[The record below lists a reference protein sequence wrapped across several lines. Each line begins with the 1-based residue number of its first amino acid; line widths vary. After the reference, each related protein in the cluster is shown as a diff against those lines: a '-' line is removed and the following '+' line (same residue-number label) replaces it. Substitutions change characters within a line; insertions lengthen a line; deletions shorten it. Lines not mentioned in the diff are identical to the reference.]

1 MAAKVYDFTFAH
13 TGLTGLTTNIGES
26 YTVDGTIGSTQELMD
41 NAGAVADTYMTEPAV
56 ERTTARIAFAVPIT
70 TPIDLVDTTVTLM
83 GTQGTCKEISLSGV
97 VDNWWFYDITV
108 EKDLTLS

>member
-1 MAAKVYDFTFAH
+1 MAAKVYDFTFSQ

-26 YTVDGTIGSTQELMD
+26 YTIDGTIGSTQELMN

-56 ERTTARIAFAVPIT
+56 ERTTARIAFATPIT
-70 TPIDLVDTTVTLM
+70 APVDLVDTAVTLM
-83 GTQGTCKEISLSGV
+83 GTAGTCKEISLSGV

-108 EKDLTLS
+108 EKDLTLT